1 MSSGRLISLSAYVI
15 PLVGSF
21 TNVNYLLVSQY
32 FLNQGRDLL
41 RNLVDRTMAR
51 PVNRRRSYDVC
62 GDIASGI
69 CFEYPAAK
77 IRAY

>member
-1 MSSGRLISLSAYVI
+1 
-15 PLVGSF
+15 
-21 TNVNYLLVSQY
+21 LLVSQY